1 LFQNPHGFET
11 ALEGCRM
18 HKILEELGQIGIIPV
33 IKIDDPEKAVPL
45 ARALV
50 AGGIPCAEVTF
61 RTAQGEE
68 SIRRI
73 SREVPESLVGAGTV
87 LNTGQVDRAIAAGA
101 KFVVS
106 PGYNPKVVNRCIEKG
121 IPVTPGCSNPSDF
134 EKAIEAGLEVV
145 KFFPAEQSGGI
156 EYIKAV
162 SAPYS
167 GLKFIPTGGINAA
180 NIGKYIAF
188 NRILACGG
196 SWMVGSDLIK
206 AGEFGRITALAREA
220 LMSIL
225 GFQVIHLGIN
235 AGSGEK
241 AGEAAGFF
249 RDLFG
254 FSIKDGNSSAFA
266 GDFIEVMKIP
276 NAAGA
281 RGHIGIQTNS
291 IVRAKAYLER
301 QGVEFDPASFKTFPD
316 GSLLAAYAKAE
327 ILGFAWHLIQKR

>member
-1 LFQNPHGFET
+1 
-11 ALEGCRM
+11 M

-45 ARALV
+45 AKALI

-87 LNTGQVDRAIAAGA
+87 LTTGQVDRAIAAGA
-101 KFVVS
+101 KFIVS
-106 PGYNPKVVNRCIEKG
+106 PGYNPKVVNYCIEKG

-134 EKAIEAGLEVV
+134 EQAIEAGLEVV

-162 SAPYS
+162 SAPYP
-167 GLKFIPTGGINAA
+167 GLKFIPTGGINAS

-196 SWMVGSDLIK
+196 SWMVGADLIG

-225 GFQVIHLGIN
+225 GFQVLHFGVN

-241 AGEAAGFF
+241 AGEAAKLLQS
-249 RDLFG
+249 LFG
-254 FSIKDGNSSAFA
+254 FSLKDGNSSVFA

-276 NAAGA
+276 GAAGA
-281 RGHIGIQTNS
+281 KGHIGIQTNS
-291 IVRAKAYLER
+291 IVRAKAYLEK

-316 GSLLAAYAKAE
+316 GSLLAAYAKTE
-327 ILGFAWHLIQKR
+327 ILGFAWHLLQKK

>member
-1 LFQNPHGFET
+1 
-11 ALEGCRM
+11 M

-33 IKIDDPEKAVPL
+33 IKIDDPERAVPL
-45 ARALV
+45 ARALI

-87 LNTGQVDRAIAAGA
+87 LNTDQVDRALAAGA
-101 KFVVS
+101 KFIVS
-106 PGYNPKVVNRCIEKG
+106 PGYNPKVVNYCIEKG

-134 EKAIEAGLEVV
+134 ERAIEAGLEVI

-196 SWMVGSDLIK
+196 SWMVGADLIS
-206 AGEFGRITALAREA
+206 AGEFGKITVLAREA
-220 LMSIL
+220 VMAVL
-225 GFQVIHLGIN
+225 GFQVLHFGVN
-235 AGSGEK
+235 AGSGER
-241 AGEAAGFF
+241 AGETARLFQ
-249 RDLFG
+249 RLFG
-254 FSIKDGNSSAFA
+254 FSVKDGNSSVFA
-266 GDFIEVMKIP
+266 SDFIEVMKNP
-276 NAAGA
+276 DAAGA
-281 RGHIGIQTNS
+281 KGHIGIQTNS

-301 QGVEFDPASFKTFPD
+301 QGVEFDPAGFKTFPD
-316 GSLLAAYAKAE
+316 GSLLAAYAKTE
-327 ILGFAWHLIQKR
+327 ILGFAWHLLQKK

>member
-1 LFQNPHGFET
+1 
-11 ALEGCRM
+11 M

-45 ARALV
+45 AKALI

-87 LNTGQVDRAIAAGA
+87 LSTDQVDRAIAAGA
-101 KFVVS
+101 KFIVS
-106 PGYNPKVVNRCIEKG
+106 PGYNPRVVNYCIEKG

-134 EKAIEAGLEVV
+134 EQAIAAGLEVV

-162 SAPYS
+162 AAPYS

-188 NRILACGG
+188 NKILACGG
-196 SWMVGSDLIK
+196 SWMVGADLIN
-206 AGEFGRITALAREA
+206 AGEFDKITTLAREA
-220 LMSIL
+220 VLSIL
-225 GFQVIHLGIN
+225 GFQVLHFGIN
-235 AGSGEK
+235 AKSGEK
-241 AGEAAGFF
+241 AGETAKLFNT
-249 RDLFG
+249 LFG
-254 FSIKDGNSSAFA
+254 LPIRDGNSSVFA
-266 GDFIEVMKIP
+266 GDLIEVMKLP
-276 NAAGA
+276 GA
-281 RGHIGIQTNS
+281 PGTGGHIGIQTNS
-291 IVRAKAYLER
+291 IVRAKAYLEK
-301 QGVEFDPASFKTFPD
+301 QGVEFDPASFKNFPD
-316 GSLLAAYAKAE
+316 GSLLAAYAKTE
-327 ILGFAWHLIQKR
+327 ILGFAWHLLQKK